1 MNERYRMHD
10 TGHRRL
16 SEEINDTGLLCFL
29 LHVLFTSLAG
39 NMTVSNTVQISGTCP
54 WNVQL
59 SHLPYELQTVL
70 VSPTSTVSEPSSSSS
85 LSAVSCLR
93 FSSVNSAAF
102 GYWPHQILRNVSP
115 GHLRNN
121 MKGGIPY
128 FVLLFGKY
136 PEVIKCFMPKFL
148 VAAMW
153 TCGIQHVTG
162 FLSMGMQ
169 PATLYDL

>member
-1 MNERYRMHD
+1 
-10 TGHRRL
+10 
-16 SEEINDTGLLCFL
+16 
-29 LHVLFTSLAG
+29 
-39 NMTVSNTVQISGTCP
+39 
-54 WNVQL
+54 
-59 SHLPYELQTVL
+59 
-70 VSPTSTVSEPSSSSS
+70 
-85 LSAVSCLR
+85 
-93 FSSVNSAAF
+93 
-102 GYWPHQILRNVSP
+102 
-115 GHLRNN
+115 